1 MPEMSAIRSD
11 LESVETLRSR
21 GWRGGI
27 IAEHRAFTRLHVR
40 PAVLAADVGLVAALS
55 LAWIRLLPHV
65 GEFWQR
71 AFLWCSN
78 FVGLHAGIG
87 TVHKTWGNY
96 ISLDVPYLTVPG
108 ASPGAAT
115 WWITAFLTTLAF
127 VGSYYISEEQLP
139 WRYLL
144 RGLALLQFTALAYF
158 AVAAAKFPHDLS
170 GYTVGMLVF
179 GSLLI
184 GLIPLVLGLT
194 FFVFDFTFLQKLT
207 LAVLSM
213 AHLTLLMP
221 LQYFLH
227 AYVLHESILFMP
239 LLYFAFG
246 PFLDVLIFIAFY
258 SWGMSWRNTQRS
270 QEKHSYRST
279 M

>member
-1 MPEMSAIRSD
+1 MSSMHTD
-11 LESVETLRSR
+11 LETIEALRSR

-27 IAEHRAFTRLHVR
+27 IPQHRAFTRLRLR
-40 PAVLAADVGLVAALS
+40 PGRLVGDVFLVLTLS
-55 LAWIRLLPHV
+55 LAWIVLLPQV
-65 GEFWQR
+65 GELWQR
-71 AFLWCSN
+71 MFVWCSN
-78 FVGLHAGIG
+78 FVGLHAGVA
-87 TVHKTWGNY
+87 TVHKAWGQH

-115 WWITAFLTTLAF
+115 WWITAFVTTLVFAWSF
-127 VGSYYISEEQLP
+127 YISEEHLP
-139 WRYLL
+139 WRYLA
-144 RGLALLQFTALAYF
+144 RGLAILQYTALAYF
-158 AVAAAKFPHDLS
+158 AVAAARFPHDLS

-194 FFVFDFTFLQKLT
+194 YFVFDFSLAQKVA

-246 PFLDVLIFIAFY
+246 PFLDVLIFISFY
-258 SWGMSWRNTQRS
+258 SWGMSW
-270 QEKHSYRST
+270 
-279 M
+279 

>member
-1 MPEMSAIRSD
+1 MLQISSMRSN
-11 LESVETLRSR
+11 VETVEALRSR

-27 IAEHRAFTRLHVR
+27 IAEHRAFARLRLR
-40 PAVLAADVGLVAALS
+40 PGVVATDVALVAALS
-55 LAWIRLLPHV
+55 WIWIRLLPDV
-65 GEFWQR
+65 GRLWQR
-71 AFLWCSN
+71 IFLWCSN
-78 FVGLHAGIG
+78 FVGLHAGIA
-87 TVHKTWGNY
+87 TVHKTWGSHV
-96 ISLDVPYLTVPG
+96 SLDVPYLTVPG

-115 WWITAFLTTLAF
+115 WWITAFVTTAVF
-127 VGSYYISEEQLP
+127 FASYYISEEQLP

-144 RGLALLQFTALAYF
+144 RGLAFLQFTALAYF
-158 AVAAAKFPHDLS
+158 AVAAARFPHDLS

-184 GLIPLVLGLT
+184 GLIPLALGLT
-194 FFVFDFTFLQKLT
+194 YFVFDFTFPQKLA

-227 AYVLHESILFMP
+227 AYILHESILFMP

-258 SWGMSWRNTQRS
+258 SWGMSW
-270 QEKHSYRST
+270 
-279 M
+279 

>member
-1 MPEMSAIRSD
+1 MSGVLTTVKLRSQAHRVLAMSTMRSD

-27 IAEHRAFTRLHVR
+27 IAEHRAFTRLQLR
-40 PAVLAADVGLVAALS
+40 PAVIAGDAALVAGLS
-55 LAWIRLLPHV
+55 FAWIRLLPHV

-71 AFLWCSN
+71 TFLWCSN
-78 FVGLHAGIG
+78 FVGLHAGIA
-87 TVHKTWGNY
+87 TVHKAWGTH

-144 RGLALLQFTALAYF
+144 RGLALLQFTSLAYF
-158 AVAAAKFPHDLS
+158 AVAAARFPHDLS

-194 FFVFDFTFLQKLT
+194 YFVFDFTFLQKLS

-227 AYVLHESILFMP
+227 AYILHQSILFMP
-239 LLYFAFG
+239 LLYFALG

-258 SWGMSWRNTQRS
+258 SWGMSW
-270 QEKHSYRST
+270 
-279 M
+279 